1 MPANGWVNKGEAR
14 RGEMTLSHY
23 TSADLI
29 VPQLLAR
36 TGSAVVGELCAVLE
50 RHDRVSDCLGLY
62 NQVIAH
68 ENLSA
73 TILTKD
79 CALPHAR
86 LTGAAQLS
94 FALGRSREPLDWFG
108 AKSANVR
115 LVFLFVVPE
124 SEAGLYLK
132 VLSAFARL
140 GQDRE
145 RMQKLLTAPDGETM
159 FEILRGSNF
168 PKSATKHEY
177 SVSSTT
183 H

>member
-1 MPANGWVNKGEAR
+1 MPANGWVNKGEAL

-68 ENLSA
+68 ENLSP
-73 TILTKD
+73 TILMTG

-86 LTGAAQLS
+86 LQGASQLS
-94 FALGRSREPLDWFG
+94 FALGRSRERLDWFG
-108 AKSANVR
+108 AKSAEVR
-115 LVFLFVVPE
+115 LVFLFAVPE

-132 VLSAFARL
+132 VLSLLAKL
-140 GQDRE
+140 GQDRK
-145 RMQKLLTAPDGETM
+145 RMQKLLEAPDGETM

-168 PKSATKHEY
+168 TKSVTKHEY

>member
-1 MPANGWVNKGEAR
+1 
-14 RGEMTLSHY
+14 MTLAHY

-29 VPQLLAR
+29 VPQLHAR

-68 ENLSA
+68 ENLSP
-73 TILTKD
+73 TILMTG

-86 LTGAAQLS
+86 LQGASRLS
-94 FALGRSREPLDWFG
+94 FALGRSEERLDWFG
-108 AKSANVR
+108 AKGADVR

-132 VLSAFARL
+132 VLSALARL
-140 GQDRE
+140 GRDRQ
-145 RMQKLLTAPDGETM
+145 RMQKLFDAPDRETM
-159 FEILRGSNF
+159 FEI
-168 PKSATKHEY
+168 
-177 SVSSTT
+177 
-183 H
+183 